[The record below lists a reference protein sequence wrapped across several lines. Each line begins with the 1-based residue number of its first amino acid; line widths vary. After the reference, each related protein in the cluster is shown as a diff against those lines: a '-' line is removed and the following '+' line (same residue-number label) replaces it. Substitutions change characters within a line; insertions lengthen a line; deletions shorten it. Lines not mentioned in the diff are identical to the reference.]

1 MPPLPIQCAFC
12 TVSVTS
18 NNGKFIMQV
27 FIFVIVYHSITFP
40 YEMMPHC
47 WVIATLTF
55 SDNTVASFLGVK
67 ISILTVED
75 ETIML
80 P

>member
-1 MPPLPIQCAFC
+1 VPSALEVA
-12 TVSVTS
+12 SK
-18 NNGKFIMQV
+18 NRKFTTQV
-27 FIFVIVYHSITFP
+27 FIFVIMYQSITLS

-47 WVIATLTF
+47 WVIGTLTF
-55 SDNTVASFLGVK
+55 GDNTVASFFGVK
-67 ISILTVED
+67 ISILTAED